1 MRDHSVIV
9 RRIFK
14 ILCAYK
20 PQPEGLYE
28 RLLEVMT
35 GQFYP
40 SREVLFDRGEVV
52 TDAIFVSSGYVARI
66 LYDEGSDPQ
75 VVNIFGEDDIIA
87 GKSFTEQK
95 PSSEFALVA
104 LPGTYLMRISAV
116 DIMLVYEEFDSAE
129 ELARLVMADMSERE
143 LVRFRLLKR
152 DSETVI
158 SAFYQDF
165 PSFLKESMMTDSDI
179 ASYLLISESTLRN
192 VRAKLIREN
201 RL

>member
-1 MRDHSVIV
+1 MRDHSEIV

-52 TDAIFVSSGYVARI
+52 TDAIFVSSGYVSRV
-66 LYDEGSDPQ
+66 LYDEGLEPQ
-75 VVNIFGEDDIIA
+75 VVNIFREGDIIA

-95 PSSEFALVA
+95 PSPEVALVA
-104 LPGTYLMRISAV
+104 LPGTYIMRISAEA
-116 DIMLVYEEFDSAE
+116 ILGVYEEFDTSE

-143 LVRFRLLKR
+143 PARLRLLKR

-158 SAFYQDF
+158 LSFYQEF
-165 PSFLKESMMTDSDI
+165 PTFLKESMMTDSDV